1 MGITGYVLKRLISL
15 AITLLGVS
23 VIVFLLVHLSPG
35 DPIRIML
42 GEQARPEDVQR
53 LTELYGFDEPL
64 PVQYVRWMAA
74 AVQGDLGDSIRSG
87 TPVIELVAQR
97 LPATLE
103 LAVVALILAVAIG
116 IPLGVLAAVTRNSP
130 IDLASMGLALV
141 GVAAPNFW
149 IGLILL
155 STVAANVGWI
165 PAFGRGP
172 GVLEAFGLGVT
183 EFRWGPLGD
192 AARHLLLPA
201 LAIGTSIMAIITR
214 MTRSSLLE
222 VLGLDYVR
230 TARAK
235 GVRRTVVTV
244 RHALRNAILP
254 VVTVVGLQFGFL
266 LGGAIVTET
275 VFAWPGIGRLIVDS
289 IAQRDFPVVQGSI
302 LMLAVVFVFVN
313 LIVDLSYGLIN
324 PRIRYD

>member
-97 LPATLE
+97 LPATIE
-103 LAVVALILAVAIG
+103 LAVVALILAVVIG

-155 STVAANVGWI
+155 STVASNVGWI

-172 GVLEAFGLGVT
+172 GVVEAFGAGLT
-183 EFRWGPLGD
+183 EFRWGPLLD
-192 AARHLLLPA
+192 AGRHLLLPS

-235 GVRRTVVTV
+235 GVRRAVVTV

-313 LIVDLSYGLIN
+313 LLVDLSYGLIN

>member
-116 IPLGVLAAVTRNSP
+116 IPLSRRTSAGSPPSGGGRASSRRSAWASPSSAGARWATR
-130 IDLASMGLALV
+130 
-141 GVAAPNFW
+141 
-149 IGLILL
+149 
-155 STVAANVGWI
+155 
-165 PAFGRGP
+165 R
-172 GVLEAFGLGVT
+172 
-183 EFRWGPLGD
+183 
-192 AARHLLLPA
+192 
-201 LAIGTSIMAIITR
+201 GTSCCRPSRSGPASW
-214 MTRSSLLE
+214 RSSP
-222 VLGLDYVR
+222 
-230 TARAK
+230 A
-235 GVRRTVVTV
+235 
-244 RHALRNAILP
+244 
-254 VVTVVGLQFGFL
+254 
-266 LGGAIVTET
+266 
-275 VFAWPGIGRLIVDS
+275 
-289 IAQRDFPVVQGSI
+289 
-302 LMLAVVFVFVN
+302 
-313 LIVDLSYGLIN
+313 
-324 PRIRYD
+324 

>member
-1 MGITGYVLKRLISL
+1 MGMTGYVLRRIVAL
-15 AITLLGVS
+15 AFTLFGVS

-53 LTELYGFDEPL
+53 LNDIYGFDQPL
-64 PVQYVRWMAA
+64 AVQYVKWLGSALR
-74 AVQGDLGDSIRSG
+74 GDLGESIRSG
-87 TPVIELVAQR
+87 VPVVELVGQR
-97 LPATLE
+97 LPATIE
-103 LAVVALILAVAIG
+103 LAVVSLLLAVGIG

-130 IDLASMGLALV
+130 IDLASMIVALV

-149 IGLILL
+149 VGLILL
-155 STVAANVGWI
+155 TNVAANVDWI
-165 PAFGRGP
+165 PVFGRGP
-172 GVLEAFGLGVT
+172 GVMEALGVLVT
-183 EFRWGPLGD
+183 QLDARPLWD

-201 LAIGTSIMAIITR
+201 IAIGTSIMAIITR
-214 MTRSSLLE
+214 MTRSALLE

-235 GVRRTVVTV
+235 GVRPYRVVF

-254 VVTVVGLQFGFL
+254 VVTVIGVQFGFL
-266 LGGAIVTET
+266 LGGAIVTEV
-275 VFAWPGIGRLIVDS
+275 VFAWPGIGRLIVDGIS
-289 IAQRDFPVVQGSI
+289 QRDFPVVQGSI
-302 LMLAVVFVFVN
+302 LLLGVVFVLVN
-313 LIVDLSYGLIN
+313 LVVDLSYSFIN

>member
-1 MGITGYVLKRLISL
+1 MGMTGYVLRRFL
-15 AITLLGVS
+15 ALVVTLFGVS

-53 LTELYGFDEPL
+53 LNDIYGFDQPL
-64 PVQYVRWMAA
+64 AVQYVKWLGAA
-74 AVQGDLGDSIRSG
+74 LQGDLGDSIRSG
-87 TPVIELVAQR
+87 VPVIELVGQR

-103 LAVVALILAVAIG
+103 LAVVSLLLAVGVG

-130 IDLASMGLALV
+130 IDLASMVIALV

-149 IGLILL
+149 VGLILL

-165 PAFGRGP
+165 PVFGRGP
-172 GVLEAFGLGVT
+172 GVMESLGVLVT
-183 EFRWGPLGD
+183 QFDARPLWD

-201 LAIGTSIMAIITR
+201 IAIGTSIMAIITR
-214 MTRSSLLE
+214 MTRSALLE

-230 TARAK
+230 TAKAK
-235 GVRRTVVTV
+235 GVRRMRVVF

-254 VVTVVGLQFGFL
+254 VVTVIGVQFGFL
-266 LGGAIVTET
+266 LGGAIVTEV
-275 VFAWPGIGRLIVDS
+275 VFAWPGIGRLIVDGIS
-289 IAQRDFPVVQGSI
+289 QRDFPVVQGSI
-302 LMLAVVFVFVN
+302 LLLGVVFVLVN
-313 LIVDLSYGLIN
+313 LVVDLSYSFIN

>member
-172 GVLEAFGLGVT
+172 GILEALGLGVT

-192 AARHLLLPA
+192 AARHLLLPS

-235 GVRRTVVTV
+235 GVRRAVVTV